1 MANPVE
7 RLLNVVDDHKRDM
20 PDNAYKGIMDELAE
34 IKKIVETKAR
44 SRYKVFFIVLNIKRQ
59 EHDDAMVEVGRHHHE
74 VEVYLSEDE
83 VKYIN
88 KNLDNDGAISEI
100 EYKYVQEQLGLHQID
115 KVREILRKQWES
127 VIVEIDTNYKDSD
140 ADDGVEIRVIAGNY
154 RGYKGPV
161 DGIESNP
168 SYLDIIMPPN
178 IERIFPFETSNQG
191 FARG

>member
-59 EHDDAMVEVGRHHHE
+59 EHDDAMVEVGRHHQE

-100 EYKYVQEQLGLHQID
+100 KYKYVQEQLGLHQID
-115 KVREILRKQWES
+115 KVREILRKQWED
-127 VIVEIDTNYKDSD
+127 VIVEIDTKYKDSD
-140 ADDGVEIRVIAGNY
+140 ADDGYKEGKLLYDNEVI
-154 RGYKGPV
+154 
-161 DGIESNP
+161 IT
-168 SYLDIIMPPN
+168 
-178 IERIFPFETSNQG
+178 RIVKM
-191 FARG
+191 